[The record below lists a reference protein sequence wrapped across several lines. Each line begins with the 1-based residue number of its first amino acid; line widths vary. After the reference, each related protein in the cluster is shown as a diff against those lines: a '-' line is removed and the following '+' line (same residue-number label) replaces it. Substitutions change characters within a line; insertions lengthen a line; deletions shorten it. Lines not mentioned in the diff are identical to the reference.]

1 MCEVNIYEAKTN
13 LSKYIEML
21 ETGVENEIIIC
32 RYGKE
37 IAKITLFNEKKAKP
51 RTGGGIGILPDE
63 PYVLDSEEY
72 GIEEMF
78 YGKEYLWNCY

>member
-21 ETGVENEIIIC
+21 EAGVENEIIIC

-37 IAKITLFNEKKAKP
+37 VARITLFNETKLKP
-51 RTGGGIGILPDE
+51 RGILPDE

-78 YGKEYLWNCY
+78 YGKEYL